1 MAKYLDL
8 EGLKYYHKKT
18 QDEFVAKEAGKVLSS
33 NDYTTAEKNKLAAIA
48 EGANKTIIDSEMSSS
63 STNPVQNKVV
73 NAALSVKAPLASPA
87 FTGTPTAPTP
97 AGSTNNTQLATTA
110 FVQALINSKI
120 AAADAMI
127 FKGTIGTSG
136 TVTAL
141 PATHTTGW
149 TYKVITA
156 GTYAGAACEVGD
168 MIVCLNNGTADNNAD
183 WTVIQANIDG
193 AVTGAAS
200 AVANH
205 VAVFDGTTGKVIKD
219 SGFTIGASVPGNA
232 KFTDTTYSA
241 MKGATSSAAGAA
253 GLVPAPAVGS
263 QTTKY
268 LRADG
273 TWQTPPDTN
282 TTYSVA
288 TASANGLMSSAM
300 VSKLNGIASGAT
312 ADSALS
318 TSDIDSIFA

>member
-8 EGLKYYHKKT
+8 EGLKYYHQKT

-33 NDYTTAEKNKLAAIA
+33 NDYTTAEKNKLAGIA
-48 EGANKTIIDSEMSSS
+48 EGANKTTIDSALSTS

-73 NAALSVKAPLASPA
+73 NAALAAKAPLASPA
-87 FTGTPTAPTP
+87 FTGAPTAPTP

-127 FKGTIGTSG
+127 FKGTIGTDG
-136 TVTAL
+136 TITAL
-141 PATHTTGW
+141 PATHSTGW

-156 GTYAGAACEVGD
+156 GTYAGAKCEVGD
-168 MIVCLNNGTADNNAD
+168 MIVCLKDGTADNNAD

-193 AVTGAAS
+193 AVTGPAS
-200 AVANH
+200 SVANR
-205 VAVFDGTTGKVIKD
+205 VAVFSDATGKVIKD
-219 SGFTIGASVPGNA
+219 SGFTIGTSVPSGA
-232 KFTDTTYSA
+232 KFTDTTYAA
-241 MKGATSSAAGAA
+241 MKGATSSAAGTA
-253 GLVPAPAVGS
+253 GLVPAPAAGS
-263 QTTKY
+263 QAKY

-282 TTYSVA
+282 TTYGVV
-288 TASANGLMSSAM
+288 TASANGLMSTTM
-300 VSKLNGIASGAT
+300 FNKLNGIASGAT
-312 ADSALS
+312 ADSAL
-318 TSDIDSIFA
+318 TTTEIDTIFA

>member
-8 EGLKYYHKKT
+8 EGLKYYHSKT
-18 QDEFVAKEAGKVLSS
+18 QEEFVAQEAGKGLSS

-48 EGANKTIIDSEMSSS
+48 EGANKTTVDSALSAS
-63 STNPVQNKVV
+63 STNPVQNKVI
-73 NAALSVKAPLASPA
+73 NTALAAKAPLASPA

-97 AGSTNNTQLATTA
+97 GASVNNTQIATTA

-127 FKGTIGTSG
+127 FKGTIGTDG
-136 TVTAL
+136 TITAL
-141 PATHTTGW
+141 PATHSTGW

-156 GTYAGAACEVGD
+156 GTYAGAKCEAGD
-168 MIVCLNNGTADNNAD
+168 MIVCLKDGTADNNAD

-205 VAVFDGTTGKVIKD
+205 VAVFSDGTGKVIKD
-219 SGFTIGASVPGNA
+219 SGFTIGASVPAGA
-232 KFTDTTYSA
+232 KFTDTTYVA
-241 MKGATSSAAGAA
+241 MTGATSSTAGKT
-253 GLVPAPAVGS
+253 GLVPAPAAGS
-263 QTTKY
+263 QAKY

-282 TTYSVA
+282 TTYGVV
-288 TASANGLMSSAM
+288 TTSANGLMSSAM
-300 VSKLNGIASGAT
+300 LTKLNGIATAAT
-312 ADSALS
+312 ADSAL
-318 TSDIDSIFA
+318 TTTEIDTVFA

>member
-33 NDYTTAEKNKLAAIA
+33 NDYTTAEKNKLAGIA
-48 EGANKTIIDSEMSSS
+48 EGANKTIIDSEMNSS
-63 STNPVQNKVV
+63 STNPVQNKVI

-127 FKGTIGTSG
+127 FKGTIGTDG
-136 TVTAL
+136 TITAL
-141 PATHTTGW
+141 PATHSTGW

-156 GTYAGAACEVGD
+156 GTYAGAKCEPGD
-168 MIVCLNNGTADNNAD
+168 MIVCLKDGTADNSAD

-193 AVTGAAS
+193 AVTGPAS
-200 AVANH
+200 SVANH
-205 VAVFDGTTGKVIKD
+205 VVVFDGTTGKVIKD
-219 SGFTIGASVPGNA
+219 SGFTIGASVPSNA
-232 KFTDTTYSA
+232 KFTDTTYAA
-241 MKGATSSAAGAA
+241 MKGATSSAAGTT
-253 GLVPAPAVGS
+253 GLVPAPAAGS
-263 QTTKY
+263 QAKY

-300 VSKLNGIASGAT
+300 VSKLNGIAGGAT
-312 ADSALS
+312 ADSAL
-318 TSDIDSIFA
+318 TTTEIDTIFA

>member
-33 NDYTTAEKNKLAAIA
+33 NDYTTAEKNKLAGIA
-48 EGANKTIIDSEMSSS
+48 GGANKTIVDSELNGS
-63 STNPVQNKVV
+63 STNPVQNKVI
-73 NAALSVKAPLASPA
+73 NAALSVKASLASPA
-87 FTGTPTAPTP
+87 FTGAPTAPTP

-127 FKGTIGTSG
+127 FKGTIGKDG

-141 PATHTTGW
+141 PATHSVGW
-149 TYKVITA
+149 TYKVIVA

-168 MIVCLNNGTADNNAD
+168 MIVCLKNGTTDNNDD

-193 AVTGAAS
+193 AVTGPAA

-205 VAVFDGTTGKVIKD
+205 VVVFDGTTGKVIKD
-219 SGFTIGASVPGNA
+219 SGYTIGASVPSNA
-232 KFTDTTYSA
+232 KFTDTTYAA

-253 GLVPAPAVGS
+253 GLVPAPAAGS
-263 QTTKY
+263 QAKY

-288 TASANGLMSSAM
+288 TTSANGLMSSTM
-300 VSKLNGIASGAT
+300 VSKLNSIAASAT

-318 TSDIDSIFA
+318 NSDIDSIFA